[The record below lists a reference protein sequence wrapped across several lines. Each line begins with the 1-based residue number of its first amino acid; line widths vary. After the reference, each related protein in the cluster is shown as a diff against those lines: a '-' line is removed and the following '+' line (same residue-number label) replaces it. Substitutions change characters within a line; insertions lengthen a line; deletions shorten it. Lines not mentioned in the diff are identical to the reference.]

1 MRLNIFIEKVDTHLF
16 GKEWFGGGFC
26 VILAG
31 MSNASKPNLSLI
43 IPVFN
48 EAENVAPLHQEITE
62 SCHKLGRD
70 YETIFVDD
78 GSLDET
84 FIRLKKIQA
93 SDSRVHIIR
102 LRKNFG
108 QTPALAAG
116 FDHARGDII
125 ITMDGDLQNDPN
137 DFGLIL
143 AKLEEGY
150 DIVNGWRKKRHDKF
164 LTRRVPSNLA
174 NWLISTI
181 TRVKLHDYGC
191 SLKAFRREVIDNIR
205 LYGELHR
212 FIPAIAS
219 NMGITLAEVVVNH
232 RPRTRGRS
240 KYNIWRFPKVI
251 LDLITVKFLLSYSTR
266 PLQSFGIFGLISGL
280 GGVGIGAYLS
290 YVRLFKGQ
298 GISDRPLLL
307 LAILLIVVSI
317 QFITLGLLAEI
328 MVRSYHESSDKRIY
342 HIREVV
348 ESKDAP
354 SSAGNAASSSYS
366 GPERSSGP
374 GLPTPVAPVAGS
386 KSAPSSGIGPDTV
399 PGANP
404 DKNV

>member
-1 MRLNIFIEKVDTHLF
+1 
-16 GKEWFGGGFC
+16 
-26 VILAG
+26 

-48 EAENVAPLHQEITE
+48 EAENVGPLHQEITE
-62 SCHKLGRD
+62 SCHKLGRT
-70 YETIFVDD
+70 YEIIFVDD

-93 SDSRVHIIR
+93 SDSKVHIIR

-116 FDHARGDII
+116 FDHARGEII
-125 ITMDGDLQNDPN
+125 ITMDGDLQNDPG

-143 AKLEEGY
+143 DKLEEGY
-150 DIVNGWRKKRHDKF
+150 DIVTGWRKKRYDKF
-164 LTRRVPSNLA
+164 LTRRIPSKIA

-191 SLKAFRREVIDNIR
+191 SLKAYRREVIDNIR

-219 NMGITLAEVVVNH
+219 NMGISLAEVVVHH
-232 RPRTRGRS
+232 RPRTRGKS
-240 KYNIWRFPKVI
+240 KYHIWRFPKVI

-266 PLQSFGIFGLISGL
+266 PLQSFGIFGLVSGL
-280 GGVGIGAYLS
+280 GGIGIGAYLS

-342 HIREVV
+342 HIREVI
-348 ESKDAP
+348 ESKDMP
-354 SSAGNAASSSYS
+354 SPAGNAASSSYS

-374 GLPTPVAPVAGS
+374 G
-386 KSAPSSGIGPDTV
+386 
-399 PGANP
+399 ANP
-404 DKNV
+404 DKNA